1 MSSDTELRV
10 RGVQILV
17 EALGAVEAERF
28 ITLMLREPFDYTQ
41 WQRRL
46 WAQMDVSE
54 LSKVAAKHRRDSNNE
69 GNSPSAI

>member
-28 ITLMLREPFDYTQ
+28 IALMLREPFDYTQ
-41 WQRRL
+41 WQRHL
-46 WAQMDVSE
+46 WAEMDVSE
-54 LSKVAAKHRRDSNNE
+54 LSEAAAKHRRDANGE
-69 GNSPSAI
+69 GNSPSI